1 MPKPASMVVDAQV
14 VPMSGSEGNK
24 VPLKVFHMEFG
35 IPTVVVAVVQV
46 CPTVIIAAQ
55 VVVIMRADLDNV
67 VMQMF
72 DDPLGLRVAVFF
84 KVKLSV
90 LAVSCQGFAVDA
102 QLNVLVS

>member
-67 VMQMF
+67 VIQMF
-72 DDPLGLRVAVFF
+72 DYPSRFRMADCFEPQVSAR
-84 KVKLSV
+84 
-90 LAVSCQGFAVDA
+90 AVSCKRFTVDA